1 LCDRLALKPVGKPKP
16 ATRPNAPAGKTPVAF
31 VVGGTRQK
39 LSMIATV
46 TNKGQTR
53 WMIIGGAF
61 NSDRLI
67 EFLEALINSTLSDW
81 PSI

>member
-1 LCDRLALKPVGKPKP
+1 LVNTDVRG
-16 ATRPNAPAGKTPVAF
+16 RSYAPAGKTLVAF

-53 WMIIGGAF
+53 WMLIDVAF
-61 NSDRLI
+61 NLDRLLR
-67 EFLEALINSTLSDW
+67 FLEALINDAG
-81 PSI
+81 